1 MTIKLYKI
9 PDDRKQVD
17 KTIINTGE
25 DATLLGELSNV
36 HIKENTNILN
46 PIIEIAYNSL
56 YATANYMYVPEWHR
70 YYHLE
75 PPTVGAQRMFFQ
87 GSVDVLYTYRTGIR
101 NINAII
107 ERQEDKNNGKL
118 YMSDKAFK
126 SEVRKI
132 ISTRKL
138 SGAFDK
144 GHSSYILTTGGRS

>member
-17 KTIINTGE
+17 KTIIDIGV
-25 DATLLGELSNV
+25 DATILGTLSNV
-36 HIKENTNILN
+36 HIKENTNILK
-46 PIIEIAYNSL
+46 PTIEIAYNSL
-56 YATANYMYVPEWHR
+56 YATANYMYVPEWRR

-101 NINAII
+101 ALQVIV
-107 ERQEDKNNGKL
+107 ERQEEKSKGKL
-118 YMSDKAFK
+118 YMVDKAFK

-144 GHSSYILTTGGRS
+144 AHSSYILTTGGRS